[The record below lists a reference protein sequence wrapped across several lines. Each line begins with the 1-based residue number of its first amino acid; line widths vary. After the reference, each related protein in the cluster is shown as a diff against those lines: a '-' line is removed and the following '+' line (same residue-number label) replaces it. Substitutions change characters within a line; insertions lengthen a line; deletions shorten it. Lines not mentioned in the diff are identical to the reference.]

1 MTNDELVEVVSKIM
15 EADGTETELSRLIDL
30 VSREVP
36 HPSWTNLIY
45 YNEEE
50 LSAEEVV
57 AQALA
62 YKPIQL

>member
-1 MTNDELVEVVSKIM
+1 MTKTELIELVRRVM
-15 EADGTETELSRLIDL
+15 EADGTEEELSAIIDT
-30 VSREVP
+30 VSRAVP
-36 HPSWTNLIY
+36 YPGWTNLLY
-45 YNEEE
+45 YNDRE